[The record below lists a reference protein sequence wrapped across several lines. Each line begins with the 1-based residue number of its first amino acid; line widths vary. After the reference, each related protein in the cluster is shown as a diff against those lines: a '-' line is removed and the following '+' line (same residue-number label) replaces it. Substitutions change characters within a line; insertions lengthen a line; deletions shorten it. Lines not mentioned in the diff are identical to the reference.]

1 MIGNI
6 FLRNRGMFRVR
17 CQALLRNSA
26 ALLLLGIA
34 VTLLVRFKSPA
45 HADSPPV
52 DPRKFAIINYAPPPP
67 GGVAWLD
74 QRFTMR
80 ISGAKPGKAGVN
92 YFNYKDFHGTSS
104 SGEYYLL
111 KEYAASHGWILEN
124 ILLHAR
130 VDYLSKPHLPVIWR
144 KMDMFDTFEG
154 KNGVLTSI
162 NGTDFVDVTLKA
174 YDGAVTLSKIL
185 TIGYDEPF
193 AIIRFDIKEPGK
205 GCVPTWS
212 YWNGNVWAPL
222 AVDDTTQQLSKSG
235 VVTLMPP
242 YDWEPCS
249 LNRSRSKFFVRL
261 TLTEAKI
268 FPVTQSIKGEDWL
281 NGAPNAG
288 KGWDPTNSTIIKGR
302 HFSFNPTPPP
312 KASARFPYQARLTFW
327 AANNFAA
334 NHADIQTYSGKHLKT
349 WASFLGAQTL
359 PNLVAGG
366 YAGLM
371 LDDVRKY
378 IWDDFSLKVTD
389 VDFPRPQ
396 GTAEKELGT
405 LWNRAREESI
415 RDIRSYLKAADPKL
429 LIGVNSQQREMLREA
444 DWNLGEY
451 HTQVW
456 QTGSHGGIGVEVNEP
471 SVAYDDYLKPSTS
484 DKFGILIYADTGDIK
499 RAGRDAKLPVF
510 WDRGNRGPM
519 TALSKHYIAAN
530 DRSWFA
536 YQANGGYIYNA
547 TDEIYYY
554 LPNSPR
560 VTAPVSVELKSG
572 ATVIKSEPDGFKEF
586 SSAGTIRVGDNIC
599 QFEKMNNYEIRIK
612 MALNWSISAG
622 EKVRLVKV
630 GHQSQG
636 EAHPVEDI
644 YRWGAWFPAMGVDVG
659 VSDVR
664 GHNGGQRDL
673 IWKTGKS
680 LHTRDEEQVG
690 PNVWRRDFTKAI
702 VLHRP
707 AFWDTPKSQ
716 YDTPSPSIDI
726 GREVYPL
733 RADGTTGVAT
743 RTVTLRAG
751 EGVILMKALIIPPE
765 RRFTGN

>member
-1 MIGNI
+1 MIKLKHG
-6 FLRNRGMFRVR
+6 LFRVR
-17 CQALLRNSA
+17 RRVLLRTISA
-26 ALLLLGIA
+26 ALLLGIVVILPMHFISTADA
-34 VTLLVRFKSPA
+34 VST
-45 HADSPPV
+45 PV

-80 ISGAKPGKAGVN
+80 ISGAKPEKEGVN
-92 YFNYKDFHGTSS
+92 YFWYKDFHGTSS
-104 SGEYYLL
+104 GGEYSKL
-111 KEYAASHGWILEN
+111 KEFAVSHGWILEN
-124 ILLHAR
+124 IFLHAR
-130 VDYLSKPHLPVIWR
+130 VNYQSKPHLPVIWR

-154 KNGVLTSI
+154 KNGVLTST
-162 NGTDFVDVTLKA
+162 NDTDFIDVTLKA
-174 YDGAVTLSKIL
+174 YDGSVSLSKML

-193 AIIRFDIKEPGK
+193 AVIRFDVKEPGK
-205 GCVPTWS
+205 GCVLTWS
-212 YWNGNVWAPL
+212 YWNGDAWSPL
-222 AVDDTTQQLSKSG
+222 SVVDTTHQLAKNG
-235 VVTLMPP
+235 TVAFTPP
-242 YDWEPCS
+242 YDWEPRS
-249 LNRSRSKFFVRL
+249 LNRSHRKFFVRL
-261 TLTEAKI
+261 TLSEVET

-288 KGWDPTNSTIIKGR
+288 KGWDSTNPGIMRGR

-312 KASARFPYQARLTFW
+312 GASARFPYQARLTFW
-327 AANNFAA
+327 AANNFVA
-334 NHADIQTYSGKHLKT
+334 NHADIQTYSGKPFNT
-349 WASFLGAQTL
+349 WASFLSAHTI
-359 PNLVAGG
+359 PNLTAGG

-378 IWDDFSLKVTD
+378 IWDDFLLKVSD
-389 VDFPRPQ
+389 VDFPRPH
-396 GTAEKELGT
+396 GTSEKELGT

-415 RDIRSYLKAADPKL
+415 RAIRSYLKAADPKL

-444 DWNLGEY
+444 DWNLSEY

-456 QTGSHGGIGVEVNEP
+456 QTGSHESVGIAVNEP
-471 SVAYDDYLKPSTS
+471 AVAYDDYLTPSGS

-499 RAGRDAKLPVF
+499 QAGRDIKHPVF

-560 VTAPVSVELKSG
+560 VTVPVSAELKSG
-572 ATVIKSEPDGFKEF
+572 TTVIKSEPDGFKEF
-586 SSAGTIRVGDNIC
+586 TSSGTIRVGNNIC
-599 QFEKMNNYEIRIK
+599 QFEKLNKSEIRLK
-612 MALNWSISAG
+612 GALGWSVPIG
-622 EKVRLVKV
+622 EKIRLVKV

-636 EAHPVEDI
+636 EAHPVEDV

-659 VSDVR
+659 VSDV
-664 GHNGGQRDL
+664 GGYNGGRRDL
-673 IWKTGKS
+673 MWKTGKS

-707 AFWDTPKSQ
+707 AFWDTTKSQ
-716 YDTPSPSIDI
+716 YDTPSPPIDI

-733 RADGTTGVAT
+733 RADGTTGPAT
-743 RTVTLRAG
+743 HTVTLRAG
-751 EGVILMKALIIPPE
+751 EGAVLMKYLIDQPE
-765 RRFTGN
+765 QRSNQN